1 VTHPDLTDYLLGNV
15 SDNELEAIRRHVDG
29 CESCT
34 VELAGLRKLPGLVA
48 AAAPP
53 VTPPAHLE
61 GLVLQAVR
69 REGAPGGRRSW
80 LPWPRRSPGWA
91 PAWAGVVA
99 VLLLVVGA
107 LTVSSLSHSR
117 TPGGSGT
124 TQPPTAQTQRLVA
137 TDGSAASG
145 AARIEDGPSGKV
157 VALTVEGLPAN
168 PPGRLY
174 VCWLVDQGD
183 ASEQQNRLAVGT
195 FSVVGPGSVTMR
207 WTTGA
212 DTAHYR
218 LEVTLER
225 AEGNPQ
231 HSGPAVLR
239 AK

>member
-1 VTHPDLTDYLLGNV
+1 MTHPDLTDYLLGNA
-15 SDNELEAIRRHVDG
+15 SDNGLEGTRRHVDG

-34 VELAGLRKLPGLVA
+34 GELAGLRKLPGLVA
-48 AAAPP
+48 AATPP
-53 VTPPAHLE
+53 VTPPARLE

-69 REGAPGGRRSW
+69 REGALGRRRW
-80 LPWPRRSPGWA
+80 LRWPRRSPAWA
-91 PAWAGVVA
+91 PAWAGAVA
-99 VLLLVVGA
+99 VLLLAVGA
-107 LTVSSLSHSR
+107 LTVSSISHSR
-117 TPGGSGT
+117 APGGSGT
-124 TQPPTAQTQRLVA
+124 AQPPTAQTQRLVA

-168 PPGRLY
+168 PPGQLY

-195 FSVVGPGSVTMR
+195 FSVSGPGPVTMR

>member
-1 VTHPDLTDYLLGNV
+1 VTHPDLTEYLLGNAG
-15 SDNELEAIRRHVDG
+15 DNELEATRRHLDG
-29 CESCT
+29 CERCT
-34 VELAGLRKLPGLVA
+34 SELAGLRKLPGLVA
-48 AAAPP
+48 AAAPS

-69 REGAPGGRRSW
+69 RERAPGRHRSW
-80 LPWPRRSPGWA
+80 LPWPRRTPRWA
-91 PAWAGVVA
+91 PVWAGAVA
-99 VLLLVVGA
+99 VLLLAVGG

-117 TPGGSGT
+117 APGGSGT
-124 TQPPTAQTQRLVA
+124 APPPAAQTQRLVA

-168 PPGRLY
+168 PPGQLY

-195 FSVVGPGSVTMR
+195 FSVSGPGPVTMR

-225 AEGNPQ
+225 AEGSPQ